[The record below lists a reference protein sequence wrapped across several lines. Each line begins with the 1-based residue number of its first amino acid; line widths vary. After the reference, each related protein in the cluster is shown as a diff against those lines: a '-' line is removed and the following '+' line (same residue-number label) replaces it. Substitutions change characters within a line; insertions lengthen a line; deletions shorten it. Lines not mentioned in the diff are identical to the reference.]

1 MANPQIRSRKRPPAL
16 TYLDNA
22 LASGGVFHDNLR
34 VHIEYRAP
42 AELRPPKRILRQHSD
57 RQLKQTEASY
67 QPALT
72 TTHAPICGV
81 RWS

>member
-1 MANPQIRSRKRPPAL
+1 MDGHL
-16 TYLDNA
+16 L
-22 LASGGVFHDNLR
+22 
-34 VHIEYRAP
+34 
-42 AELRPPKRILRQHSD
+42 ELITKPYGAMEDL
-57 RQLKQTEASY
+57 Y